1 MRKTVKMLHTGPSV
15 ACLHTDK
22 YLKRREGGE
31 KNSTDGITDVERS
44 TAVRT
49 SAVHLWTDAGPK
61 RCATAGLSAGLQRL
75 LEELDC
81 KKYIREEFLRPR
93 GAVSSNPRLAF
104 RTDSFF
110 SVTHNVLLSQAMH
123 PMQIGRRRWKRS
135 FGNGTTAARLHAS
148 GTLGVNFG
156 AGFNEADARFLPS
169 LDGIFRRIIHH
180 QSIQ

>member
-104 RTDSFF
+104 RTDSFLVWHTTCF
-110 SVTHNVLLSQAMH
+110 CRRPCTQCKSVEDDGSGLLATV
-123 PMQIGRRRWKRS
+123 PRRRGFTLVGRLVWTLERASMKLTHVS
-135 FGNGTTAARLHAS
+135 F
-148 GTLGVNFG
+148 
-156 AGFNEADARFLPS
+156 
-169 LDGIFRRIIHH
+169 HH
-180 QSIQ
+180 SMEYSVG